1 MLSKALW
8 DEFFSTDSI
17 KRKAELRELIHDA
30 IEEVITAKFGDK
42 LQYWCFEDAD
52 ENEVGDIE
60 KHLEDKG
67 VDIEYRLVQTRPA
80 KYMTILYSEFI
91 EG

>member
-1 MLSKALW
+1 MLSKLLW

-17 KRKAELRELIHDA
+17 KRKAELRELIHDS
-30 IEEVITAKFGDK
+30 ILEVMTAKFGDT

-60 KHLEDKG
+60 KHIEDNG
-67 VDIEYRLVQTRPA
+67 VAIEYGIVQTRHA
-80 KYMTILYSEFI
+80 KYMTIPYSEFI